1 MFYRRVQMSGKMKQ
15 TAIVL
20 DWLQNR
26 GELTTREAVTE
37 LNIMS
42 LPRRIM
48 ELRRAGHEITMEYRT
63 SNNGARY
70 GVYKLKD
77 EPKVWSWYSDG
88 HPQHY

>member
-1 MFYRRVQMSGKMKQ
+1 MKQKQ

-20 DWLQNR
+20 DWLQTN

-48 ELRRAGHEITMEYRT
+48 ELRRAGYDITMEYRT
-63 SNNGARY
+63 SPNGARY
-70 GVYKLKD
+70 GVYSLAN
-77 EPKVWSWYSDG
+77 
-88 HPQHY
+88 

>member
-1 MFYRRVQMSGKMKQ
+1 MANKTKQ
-15 TAIVL
+15 TTIVL
-20 DWLQNR
+20 DWLQKR

-63 SNNGARY
+63 SPNGSRY
-70 GVYKLKD
+70 GVYTLA
-77 EPKVWSWYSDG
+77 E
-88 HPQHY
+88 